1 LPDVAAD
8 APRPYLALNMIAT
21 VDGRAA
27 VGGTAA
33 GIGSD
38 LDRRL
43 MRELRAEADVVLHG
57 ASTVRA
63 DPLSARVPPDLV
75 AERLARGQSEQPL
88 GAIVT
93 ASGDLPTG
101 HPYFESSTVV
111 YLTSSRNLSVSG
123 PSIELKRVGSV
134 SQVVDD
140 LKQRGVRRILCEGG
154 PTLNVALFEA
164 HLVDE
169 IFFTLAPRIAG
180 GDNPL
185 TIVQGGAF
193 GMIPLELVSV
203 ERHGNE
209 LFLRYR
215 VT

>member
-1 LPDVAAD
+1 VDAA
-8 APRPYLALNMIAT
+8 RPYLALNMIAT

-75 AERLARGQSEQPL
+75 EERLSRGLSPQPL

-93 ASGDLPTG
+93 ASGNLPPA
-101 HPYFESSTVV
+101 HPYYESATLIYQMSDRPVT
-111 YLTSSRNLSVSG
+111 VSG
-123 PSIELKRVGSV
+123 PTVEVRRVSDV
-134 SQVVDD
+134 AEVVRD
-140 LKQRGVRRILCEGG
+140 LAQRGVRRILCEGG

-164 HLVDE
+164 GLVDE

-193 GMIPLELVSV
+193 GSIPLELVSL
-203 ERHGNE
+203 ERHGSE

-215 VT
+215 VLNSTA

>member
-1 LPDVAAD
+1 
-8 APRPYLALNMIAT
+8 MIAT

-75 AERLARGQSEQPL
+75 EERLSRGLSPQPL

-93 ASGDLPTG
+93 ASGNLPPA
-101 HPYFESSTVV
+101 HPYYESATLI
-111 YLTSSRNLSVSG
+111 YQLSDRPVTVSG
-123 PSIELKRVGSV
+123 PTVEVRRVSDV
-134 SQVVDD
+134 AEVVRD
-140 LKQRGVRRILCEGG
+140 LGQKRGVRRILCEGG

-164 HLVDE
+164 GLVDE

-193 GMIPLELVSV
+193 GSIPLELVSL
-203 ERHGNE
+203 ERHGSE

-215 VT
+215 VLNSTA